1 MHFPWPSLPLGRF
14 FSTAAAT
21 PKTAGI
27 QAAEERLARQVA
39 LVANDQAVSA
49 REANRL
55 TSALIRVAE
64 KSGASRLLDLSS
76 LSPQAASLLTQQVA
90 RELNALL
97 QESATPAPVLTVLRL
112 PTGMNSLPEGLAE
125 FGGLERLEAPG
136 FAGAAIDLTG
146 FRQGGRP
153 TRQVLR
159 VDVPGAI
166 ALQKISCGPST
177 QFALL
182 GSAAEGSEQVLLR
195 VNFQHRRKVQVV
207 QIHEDKKGAQSGT
220 HLFPGHVYHHRSP
233 KPDDK
238 ASFEAHKQAHLKQAA
253 LNLNCSVKV
262 SDVPAPSIA
271 CRHLAIKRWHLRL
284 DQEMALKQGAFAL
297 PHGEMKARA
306 PQDRLSYEK
315 LSSVSAIQQTFS
327 GSSVES
333 DFDYAANES
342 SRNHLVALGQWA
354 AFVHSQFKELP
365 PGQRRHLLL
374 LSWNHAMY
382 VELHAKRRDN
392 GLVEPILEFYDP
404 NKTATHLRTGLDLAN
419 PESLSLDKFL
429 EPKLL
434 SLYFGGPESTRP
446 LLVCELDVRKLRS
459 TNSQAYAAAL
469 PPDQG
474 DTSAE
479 KRSLNVEHAGD
490 HVWPQELHLAVVAN
504 LVTEIAP
511 RLIKSLNAMG
521 QPGDKRRL
529 ELLNAPGSLGI
540 SPVSMAMRQVQGV
553 FLDTLLRVAC
563 ETLSP
568 DQQLELFKST
578 GFHPARSSSRVGV
591 GDAISRRCLNA
602 VRSWVERLLWSELTD
617 PQKTQLLM
625 PPTSPDVILKAL
637 ARNPGERKLLAAILN
652 PWLEHMQQRAAQT
665 DGKLANQQSS
675 VQLLTALRGVLKTLD
690 MTEHLA
696 PWPVPGP
703 KR

>member
-1 MHFPWPSLPLGRF
+1 LGRF

-182 GSAAEGSEQVLLR
+182 GSAAEGS
-195 VNFQHRRKVQVV
+195 KVQVV

-434 SLYFGGPESTRP
+434 SL
-446 LLVCELDVRKLRS
+446 S